1 MNAMLVRKAGSG
13 LSELSPFQLEQ
24 DPKDA
29 APPRLRF
36 PEAGYGCVEWFHYLE
51 HSSTPPAN
59 AEIFPRQPGP

>member
-1 MNAMLVRKAGSG
+1 MSAMPVRKAGSR

-24 DPKDA
+24 GPKGSVPA
-29 APPRLRF
+29 RLWF

-51 HSSTPPAN
+51 HSGTPPAN